1 MEKKL
6 YRSKT
11 NKMLAGVCGGLG
23 EYANLDPTIVRL
35 IAVLIGL
42 SGAGLVAYLVC
53 AVIIPEQPDDI
64 IDAQ

>member
-53 AVIIPEQPDDI
+53 AVIIPEKPDDI
-64 IDAQ
+64 IDEQ